1 MKHAAPDPPPHR
13 FGPSSTTMTPGI
25 LVAGLRWTFWG
36 LVYLMTFTIAVVAFA
51 YVPATQPVRLSMLG
65 VVVFGIGVD
74 IAHKRREDAQRLTGP
89 PPR

>member
-13 FGPSSTTMTPGI
+13 LGPRSPTMTPGI

-51 YVPATQPVRLSMLG
+51 YVPMSQPVRLSMLG

-74 IAHKRREDAQRLTGP
+74 IAHKRREDAQRLAGP